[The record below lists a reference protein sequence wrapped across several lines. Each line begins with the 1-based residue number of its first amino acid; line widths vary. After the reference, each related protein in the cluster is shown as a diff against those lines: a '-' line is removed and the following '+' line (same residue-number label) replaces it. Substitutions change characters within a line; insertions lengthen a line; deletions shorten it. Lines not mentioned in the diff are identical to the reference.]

1 MFLHPKP
8 KEEISAPSI
17 EQTTRCRHLNKYKRT
32 HNSADV
38 SEVSEVMATGTVKW
52 FSNAKGYG
60 FISPDSGGEDVFAHF
75 SAIEAE
81 GYRTLKEGQKVEF
94 DISEGQI
101 GRASCRERV

>member
-1 MFLHPKP
+1 
-8 KEEISAPSI
+8 
-17 EQTTRCRHLNKYKRT
+17 
-32 HNSADV
+32 
-38 SEVSEVMATGTVKW
+38 MATGTVKW

-94 DISEGQI
+94 DVSEGPKGLQASRI
-101 GRASCRERV
+101 RAATN

>member
-1 MFLHPKP
+1 
-8 KEEISAPSI
+8 
-17 EQTTRCRHLNKYKRT
+17 
-32 HNSADV
+32 
-38 SEVSEVMATGTVKW
+38 MATGTVKW

-94 DISEGQI
+94 DISEGPKGLQASRI
-101 GRASCRERV
+101 RAATN